1 MTYEQIQDEVLR
13 NLIDTPTAVQEGV
26 PNFINRAMRTL
37 QGKYNFKVMEK
48 EADYLTTVG
57 QREIET
63 GGNAYLPTRFK
74 EWRLEPFALA
84 DDGTWWEL
92 TWAPHATAV
101 RRMWSD
107 EDEGAP
113 SVLLQDLYTSDDG
126 LNTEA
131 AIHVYPLPDGN
142 SDYDDGEYRIS
153 VPYIG
158 YVADLSADAD
168 DNWFTTNA
176 AEWLIFQATAE
187 GFFTDWDE
195 NRASVWT
202 QRAANKFDEV
212 KMLDKRMRLGGVREL
227 VPHWQGARKP
237 MLRR

>member
-1 MTYEQIQDEVLR
+1 MQYSEIQDEVLR

-26 PNFINRAMRTL
+26 PDYINRAMRTL
-37 QGKYNFKVMEK
+37 QGKHNFKVMEA
-48 EADYLTTVG
+48 EIDYTTTEGTRVLSA
-57 QREIET
+57 T
-63 GGNAYLPTRFK
+63 MPTRFK
-74 EWRLEPFALA
+74 EWRLEPFCLA

-92 TWAPHATAV
+92 TWAPNITAV

-113 SVLLQDLYTSDDG
+113 QALYEAEPSTDDYV
-126 LNTEA
+126 N
-131 AIHVYPLPDGN
+131 AIEVYPLPDGN
-142 SDYDDGEYRIS
+142 SDYDNGEYRIS
-153 VPYIG
+153 VPYHA

-168 DNWFTTNA
+168 SNWFTTNA
-176 AEWLIFQATAE
+176 TEWLIFQATAE

-195 NRASVWT
+195 NRATVWT

-212 KMLDKRMRLGGVREL
+212 KMLDKRKRLGGVREL